1 MYSNKEMYNQ
11 LKVADTLMAMNM
23 EMATVATI
31 QVECVYEQLEKSR
44 CKLKYISVT
53 KKTSK
58 WLKCVP

>member
-1 MYSNKEMYNQ
+1 
-11 LKVADTLMAMNM
+11 MAMNM
-23 EMATVATI
+23 EIATVATI

-44 CKLKYISVT
+44 CKLKYISIT